1 MTSNL
6 ATIERRPRPVRS
18 RHQVCATMVAC
29 ETAKKEIDCRSR
41 LVVVPALDRE
51 PGLTESGG
59 ARHVVEMRAR
69 QMLEAT
75 IRFVGHPDFV
85 GSTATGGILGPRT
98 GPVGRGTRSD
108 SVRDREVFAFCDAD
122 FRDGKFLTRE
132 QEVHLFRRMNFLK
145 FQAATLHEAINPSLA
160 RSADLDRIEELL
172 REAGAV
178 RNRIIRSYRAG
189 RLHRREVH
197 WDLPG
202 LFRLGLG
209 G

>member
-1 MTSNL
+1 
-6 ATIERRPRPVRS
+6 
-18 RHQVCATMVAC
+18 
-29 ETAKKEIDCRSR
+29 
-41 LVVVPALDRE
+41 
-51 PGLTESGG
+51 
-59 ARHVVEMRAR
+59 
-69 QMLEAT
+69 
-75 IRFVGHPDFV
+75 
-85 GSTATGGILGPRT
+85 
-98 GPVGRGTRSD
+98 
-108 SVRDREVFAFCDAD
+108 
-122 FRDGKFLTRE
+122 
-132 QEVHLFRRMNFLK
+132 MNFLK